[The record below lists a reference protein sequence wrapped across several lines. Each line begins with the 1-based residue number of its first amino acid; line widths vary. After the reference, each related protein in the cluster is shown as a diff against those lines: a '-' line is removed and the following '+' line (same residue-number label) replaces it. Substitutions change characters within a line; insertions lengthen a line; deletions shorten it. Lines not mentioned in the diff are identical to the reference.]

1 MAAAFRPARSKAGG
15 ARPGAACGGRSPGT
29 AAPTGGAAVGR
40 GRRAQ
45 VSGWQSPGG
54 ARPAAGGSSPRGS
67 GLREGFGVGF
77 RWVLG
82 VLREPRAVPVGLG
95 SGGLRG
101 AGKGSGLQHEER
113 SAPASQRQ
121 AAVVAF
127 HLFIYLSIYLFI

>member
-77 RWVLG
+77 RG
-82 VLREPRAVPVGLG
+82 SARAP
-95 SGGLRG
+95 SG
-101 AGKGSGLQHEER
+101 AGWIGVGG
-113 SAPASQRQ
+113 
-121 AAVVAF
+121 AAWGWEGVRAAA
-127 HLFIYLSIYLFI
+127 